1 MPRYFKAALQ
11 HFNHPIPTRRQDSPS
26 PHTPPNF
33 GTKIQ
38 YTKEPYTTELLNE
51 KGKIFIQRLSGT
63 LLYLARA
70 VYITLLTPLGAIT
83 SQQSKPTAT
92 TMKLALEIPDYVA
105 TEK

>member
-1 MPRYFKAALQ
+1 MSKPLSNTSTIQSLLDAKTHL
-11 HFNHPIPTRRQDSPS
+11 P

-51 KGKIFIQRLSGT
+51 KGKIFIQSLSGT
-63 LLYLARA
+63 LLYLAHA

-83 SQQSKPTAT
+83 
-92 TMKLALEIPDYVA
+92 
-105 TEK
+105 